1 MQKAFKDG
9 KGYAVIMWIWALAAI
24 ITSIATILLFAAY
37 RRQVK
42 NTCRHLVFLKEKQ
55 TNFRLRSGLPFS
67 ELNALSDAINE
78 ILDAS
83 EKLKFETASKERNL
97 KEAITN
103 ISHDIRTPL
112 TSLDGYFQ
120 LLNAADSEK
129 ERKQYVDIIQNR
141 INNLKE
147 MLEELFTYTK
157 LQDEAYVLQTEP
169 MDVNGCVCSAIL
181 SFYNEF
187 REKGI
192 VPQTEFCEDSMII
205 KGNAEAV
212 KRIVQNILKN
222 VLEHGSKEVVIE
234 LKRTNSQVLFICS
247 NKVENPEN
255 IDITQIFS
263 RFYKADP
270 ARTHSS
276 TGLGLAIAKSLA
288 ECMDGR
294 MTAEL
299 EGDWFKMQV
308 EFLALR

>member
-1 MQKAFKDG
+1 M
-9 KGYAVIMWIWALAAI
+9 
-24 ITSIATILLFAAY
+24 
-37 RRQVK
+37 K
-42 NTCRHLVFLKEKQ
+42 NEMVF
-55 TNFRLRSGLPFS
+55 
-67 ELNALSDAINE
+67 
-78 ILDAS
+78 
-83 EKLKFETASKERNL
+83 
-97 KEAITN
+97 
-103 ISHDIRTPL
+103 
-112 TSLDGYFQ
+112 
-120 LLNAADSEK
+120 
-129 ERKQYVDIIQNR
+129 
-141 INNLKE
+141 
-147 MLEELFTYTK
+147 
-157 LQDEAYVLQTEP
+157 
-169 MDVNGCVCSAIL
+169 IL

-205 KGNAEAV
+205 KGNPEAV

-247 NKVENPEN
+247 NKVANPEN

-276 TGLGLAIAKSLA
+276 AGLGLAIANSLA

-299 EGDWFKMQV
+299 KGDWFKMQV

>member
-1 MQKAFKDG
+1 M
-9 KGYAVIMWIWALAAI
+9 MWVWALAATAAGI
-24 ITSIATILLFAAY
+24 VMFFLFLAY

-42 NTCRHLVFLKEKQ
+42 DTCRHLAFLKEKQ

-67 ELNALSDAINE
+67 ELNELSDSVNE

-83 EKLKFETASKERNL
+83 EKLRRETAAGERNL

-120 LLNAADSEK
+120 LLKESASKEEREQYAA
-129 ERKQYVDIIQNR
+129 IIQNR
-141 INNLKE
+141 IDSLKE
-147 MLEELFTYTK
+147 MLEELFTYAK
-157 LQDEAYVLQTEP
+157 LQDKAYVLQIEP
-169 MDVNGCVCSAIL
+169 IEFSQYVCSAIL

-187 REKGI
+187 RERCI
-192 VPQTEFCEDSMII
+192 VPRTEFCEDGMMIR
-205 KGNAEAV
+205 GNAEAV
-212 KRIVQNILKN
+212 RRIVQNIVKN
-222 VLEHGSKEVVIE
+222 VLEHGSKEVVME
-234 LKRTNSQVLFICS
+234 LKRTDSQVMFLCS
-247 NKVENPEN
+247 NKVPNPES

-263 RFYKADP
+263 RFYKSDP

-299 EGDWFKMQV
+299 EGDWFKIQV
-308 EFLALR
+308 EFPRIY